1 LVLDRAWS
9 ELEVRASQVDDRSS
23 YKALPNDNFNFVVSL
38 ADDGTDP
45 TKTGTR
51 GDALGNIRKAWAGYL
66 VRGQPLARAAVPA
79 GLVWRPQ
86 NCSGGCKIF
95 ALQFFL
101 FLLTPR
107 FLACA
112 SCVLSRGAFLGTL
125 FGVPKHQGHCAPCRF
140 APQFVGHKIPPCTVS
155 TIVAP
160 LILCTCS
167 STFGVA

>member
-79 GLVWRPQ
+79 GLV
-86 NCSGGCKIF
+86 CGGPRTAAADAKF
-95 ALQFFL
+95 LPFSFF
-101 FLLTPR
+101 F
-107 FLACA
+107 F
-112 SCVLSRGAFLGTL
+112 F
-125 FGVPKHQGHCAPCRF
+125 
-140 APQFVGHKIPPCTVS
+140 
-155 TIVAP
+155 
-160 LILCTCS
+160 
-167 STFGVA
+167 